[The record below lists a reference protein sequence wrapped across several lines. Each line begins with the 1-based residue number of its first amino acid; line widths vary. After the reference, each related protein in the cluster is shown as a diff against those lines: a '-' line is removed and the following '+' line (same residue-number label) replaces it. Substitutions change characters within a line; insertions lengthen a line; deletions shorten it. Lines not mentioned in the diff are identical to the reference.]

1 MPVDESVV
9 KTEINAKGN
18 AVMKLES
25 LARMN
30 GFESSGAHSALFDAE
45 LTVKVL
51 GLIKKNQPQTWD
63 TFLRT
68 ANKSDTENNIQ
79 N

>member
-1 MPVDESVV
+1 MQLMRSVV

-30 GFESSGAHSALFDAE
+30 GFESVRS
-45 LTVKVL
+45 
-51 GLIKKNQPQTWD
+51 P
-63 TFLRT
+63 
-68 ANKSDTENNIQ
+68 
-79 N
+79 

>member
-1 MPVDESVV
+1 
-9 KTEINAKGN
+9 
-18 AVMKLES
+18 MKLES

-68 ANKSDTENNIQ
+68 ANKVDTEVIIKKEKIFTSSWVSFW
-79 N
+79 